1 MKDHMK
7 VNLSQVL
14 KTKNSREDS
23 REKNLSYP
31 HIKTE
36 PYCISWAKLRIPSI
50 PCSPLDIYQGI
61 HQDPN
66 YIATGIGYAAN
77 KGDLYTIQD
86 SSIPNIKDQDR
97 CLQDSNLPMA
107 M

>member
-7 VNLSQVL
+7 VSLSKVL
-14 KTKNSREDS
+14 KHKNSREDS
-23 REKNLSYP
+23 REDNLNYP

-36 PYCISWAKLRIPSI
+36 PYSISWAKLRIPSI
-50 PCSPLDIYQGI
+50 PCSPLDICRGI

-77 KGDLYTIQD
+77 KGDLYTV
-86 SSIPNIKDQDR
+86 
-97 CLQDSNLPMA
+97 
-107 M
+107 

>member
-14 KTKNSREDS
+14 KSKNSREDS

-31 HIKTE
+31 HIKIE
-36 PYCISWAKLRIPSI
+36 PYSTSLVKLRIPSI
-50 PCSPLDIYQGI
+50 PCSPLDIYRGI

-97 CLQDSNLPMA
+97 CLQDSNMPIA

>member
-14 KTKNSREDS
+14 KPKNS

-36 PYCISWAKLRIPSI
+36 PLSWAKLRIPSI
-50 PCSPLDIYQGI
+50 PCSPLDIYRGI

-97 CLQDSNLPMA
+97 CLQDSNLPIA

>member
-1 MKDHMK
+1 MK
-7 VNLSQVL
+7 VSLSKVL
-14 KTKNSREDS
+14 KPKNSREDS
-23 REKNLSYP
+23 REDSREEHLKA
-31 HIKTE
+31 E

-50 PCSPLDIYQGI
+50 PCSPLDIYRGI

-86 SSIPNIKDQDR
+86 SSIPNIKDKDR
-97 CLQDSNLPMA
+97 C
-107 M
+107 

>member
-7 VNLSQVL
+7 VSLSKVL
-14 KTKNSREDS
+14 KPKDSREDS
-23 REKNLSYP
+23 REEDLSYP

-50 PCSPLDIYQGI
+50 PCSPLDIYRGI

-77 KGDLYTIQD
+77 KGDLYTI
-86 SSIPNIKDQDR
+86 
-97 CLQDSNLPMA
+97 
-107 M
+107 